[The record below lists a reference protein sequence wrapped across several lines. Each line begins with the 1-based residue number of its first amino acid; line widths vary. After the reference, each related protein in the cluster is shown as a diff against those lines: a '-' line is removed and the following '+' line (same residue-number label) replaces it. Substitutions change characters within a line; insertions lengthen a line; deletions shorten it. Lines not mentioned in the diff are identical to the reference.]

1 MKINQNK
8 SNHFLK
14 KLCAKSFI
22 NTKKEDTLFNK
33 TNKKL
38 ERRYF
43 LKTSS
48 STKRNLRK
56 DDSSERYNTL
66 RENFKNRKMMNQDLL
81 KTDEHIINNKKR
93 SVILNKINNNLNKKI
108 EILKEKSRIKENQNK
123 SFENKN
129 DNDSKVNQNNSFY
142 NTIMINYKN
151 SSVVTHNK
159 TINHIRIQNS
169 KLNTVLYNKEKKNS
183 KEKTSNF
190 CLPIRIYNSLNKSND
205 NDKNVKISIN
215 KSNNKSSSKRI
226 NNSFRTKETNN
237 KSIENAKL
245 KIKLKQNKSIEKGY
259 INFYKVDKNHFKY
272 KTNEKKQNLNKT
284 LIPSFTSP
292 LDTQSDISCNT
303 ERDNKINTISST
315 IQISINGKEIKNEKD
330 ENKEK
335 KIKQLNLDIMK
346 IKLDNLKNAL
356 LNEVK
361 TERETNDKPKTSFL
375 PSSSKSIRKRK
386 KIKNETDIPKDKD
399 ITKDQKMVIK
409 KIVNK
414 KIKHPIKKRNEN
426 LILNK
431 QYNTE
436 IINNDKN
443 IKFNKI
449 NNNNK
454 TNKENNKINNSIETD
469 KVDIINEDSNSLHNN
484 NSNNIE
490 IFDSDGNKKNYEI
503 FEIISDVKVK
513 SFTEYEEDKKNSL
526 NKNQNNKVYDN
537 KNEINK
543 NININEIFDQ
553 NTFEHKSIR
562 STIINQE
569 KIENE
574 NFIEDRDE
582 YNIKLK
588 ETFSKDRF
596 SFRPTNNDSNETF
609 QDSKVESNKTL
620 DKKDFINSR
629 INSFSSFKVD
639 NSQKKISIGKKEKQ
653 IKNIGINI
661 DKNKNLVKS
670 KSKELKNEKK

>member
-1 MKINQNK
+1 M
-8 SNHFLK
+8 
-14 KLCAKSFI
+14 
-22 NTKKEDTLFNK
+22 
-33 TNKKL
+33 
-38 ERRYF
+38 
-43 LKTSS
+43 
-48 STKRNLRK
+48 
-56 DDSSERYNTL
+56 
-66 RENFKNRKMMNQDLL
+66 
-81 KTDEHIINNKKR
+81 
-93 SVILNKINNNLNKKI
+93 
-108 EILKEKSRIKENQNK
+108 
-123 SFENKN
+123 
-129 DNDSKVNQNNSFY
+129 
-142 NTIMINYKN
+142 
-151 SSVVTHNK
+151 
-159 TINHIRIQNS
+159 
-169 KLNTVLYNKEKKNS
+169 
-183 KEKTSNF
+183 
-190 CLPIRIYNSLNKSND
+190 
-205 NDKNVKISIN
+205 
-215 KSNNKSSSKRI
+215 
-226 NNSFRTKETNN
+226 
-237 KSIENAKL
+237 
-245 KIKLKQNKSIEKGY
+245 
-259 INFYKVDKNHFKY
+259 
-272 KTNEKKQNLNKT
+272 
-284 LIPSFTSP
+284 
-292 LDTQSDISCNT
+292 
-303 ERDNKINTISST
+303 
-315 IQISINGKEIKNEKD
+315 
-330 ENKEK
+330 
-335 KIKQLNLDIMK
+335 
-346 IKLDNLKNAL
+346 KNAL

-574 NFIEDRDE
+574 KFIEDRDE